1 MCCSPWG
8 SQRVGHD
15 LTAEQQQQ
23 PSYTY
28 TGYDYKMTCVAINR
42 ASLVAQLETY
52 LCVTWLLILHWVS
65 LGLVTWEGQGSE

>member
-1 MCCSPWG
+1 MCCSPRG
-8 SQRVGHD
+8 SQGVGHD

-42 ASLVAQLETY
+42 ASLVAQLEKNPKIMNVLTRY
-52 LCVTWLLILHWVS
+52 EVEDVPRHS
-65 LGLVTWEGQGSE
+65 DPS